1 MKGEL
6 NIMTLAPIVLL
17 LIALFKIDD
26 DKHHTF
32 RTVVMLYLYLLGAIV
47 AFMGLMYFLAWVGR

>member
-1 MKGEL
+1 
-6 NIMTLAPIVLL
+6 MTLAPFVLL
-17 LIALFKIDD
+17 FIALFKIDD